1 MVEPWK
7 GMGSPADG
15 SSGDTDTALCFC
27 ICCLGASPAWAALLG
42 WSVLDWG
49 EKREVWRAREG
60 LGWAGLLGETGRSCR
75 AGTGLGPCSLKA
87 A

>member
-1 MVEPWK
+1 MVVPWK
-7 GMGSPADG
+7 QSR
-15 SSGDTDTALCFC
+15 DTDTTLCFS
-27 ICCLGASPAWAALLG
+27 ICCLGASPTWAALLG
-42 WSVLDWG
+42 WDGLDWG

-75 AGTGLGPCSLKA
+75 AGAGLGPCSLKA